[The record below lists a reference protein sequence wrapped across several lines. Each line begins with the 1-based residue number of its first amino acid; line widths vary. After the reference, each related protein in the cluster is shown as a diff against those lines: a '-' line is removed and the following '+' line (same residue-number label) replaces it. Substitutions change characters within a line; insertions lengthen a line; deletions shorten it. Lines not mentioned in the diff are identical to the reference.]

1 MQHCDRVDRAAPR
14 TNAPTYLASY
24 LFPLL
29 LVACEVYHVGFW
41 MASHGIDFTE
51 YGNDGWAL
59 ALMLVLFAVQVV
71 AEGVFLAVA
80 WMSRQPHLEQ
90 RCTTLALGLLS
101 SLLVLAFDFGLQL
114 AF

>member
-1 MQHCDRVDRAAPR
+1 MQHCDRLDRTAPR
-14 TNAPTYLASY
+14 TIAPTYLATY

-29 LVACEVYHVGFW
+29 LVAYEVYRVGFW

-51 YGNDGWAL
+51 FGHDDGAF
-59 ALMLVLFAVQVV
+59 ALMLAFFAVQVV

-80 WMSRQPHLEQ
+80 WLSRQPDLAQ
-90 RCTTLALGLLS
+90 RCTTLSLGLLS
-101 SLLVLAFDFGLQL
+101 SLLALAFDFGLQI